1 MSKSRFSARA
11 QLAFFQ
17 QLWEKSDDPFWLC
30 ECVDD
35 DFVIVAVNE
44 AEMRI
49 DARLAPGNSLRQ
61 FVGFGPTADALFSGY
76 FECRDTARTITC
88 MQRPVINNEERLF
101 QTLLVPITNTRGKVT
116 HISGTARDL
125 TSFLHAQQS
134 LEQLNRELE
143 ARVEE
148 RTQALNRANAELRE
162 TNQVLERLAAIDSL
176 TELANRRCFFEHAT
190 TEVMRA
196 QRYGRP
202 LALQMLDLDHFK
214 DINDRYGH
222 AAGDDV
228 LQRLAAVLRAN
239 LRHNDMAARI
249 GGEEFVVLLPE
260 TQLEDA
266 ALQAE
271 RMRGAVEEIRL
282 PYGPEDQRLT
292 VSIGVAALSIGELS
306 PEPMLTRADSAL
318 YKAKAGGRNRVEIF
332 WGGQVTGSVWLL

>member
-1 MSKSRFSARA
+1 M
-11 QLAFFQ
+11 
-17 QLWEKSDDPFWLC
+17 
-30 ECVDD
+30 
-35 DFVIVAVNE
+35 
-44 AEMRI
+44 
-49 DARLAPGNSLRQ
+49 
-61 FVGFGPTADALFSGY
+61 
-76 FECRDTARTITC
+76 
-88 MQRPVINNEERLF
+88 
-101 QTLLVPITNTRGKVT
+101 
-116 HISGTARDL
+116 
-125 TSFLHAQQS
+125 
-134 LEQLNRELE
+134 
-143 ARVEE
+143 
-148 RTQALNRANAELRE
+148 
-162 TNQVLERLAAIDSL
+162 LERLAAIDSL

-190 TEVMRA
+190 TEVLRA

-228 LQRLAAVLRAN
+228 LQRLAAVLRNN

-249 GGEEFVVLLPE
+249 GGEEFVILLPE

-271 RMRGAVEEIRL
+271 RMRSAVEEIRL

-318 YKAKAGGRNRVEIF
+318 YKAKASGRNRVEVF